1 MKKVLIATGGTGGH
15 IFVGVALANE
25 LKKYNIKVV
34 FSTSGR
40 PEGLSGLRYYS
51 IHSRGFL
58 GKGFIEQCCYLF
70 SFILSLVESFW
81 IILREKPNAV
91 LGTGSYASVA
101 PALAARFL
109 LIPLFI
115 TEIDSIPGM
124 ATRFLSLS
132 AHRVY
137 LSFAEAARRLPK
149 KKTRIFGCPTR
160 RLRVLENS
168 IAKIE
173 LGLNPQI
180 PLVFVFGGS
189 GGARKIN
196 NLMIELIPQIDGVQ
210 FLLST
215 GRRDYNEISKQLKG
229 YKGVR
234 IYPFISDMG
243 LAYSASDLVVS
254 RAGALA
260 LAEIQ
265 RFKKPAI
272 LIPFPYATL
281 QHQARNAKI
290 LERMGCVRVIMEEK
304 LSRQRVKKEI
314 EDVIRNVDLRE
325 RMSRSYPNIARG
337 AERIAHDIAI
347 CLGT

>member
-15 IFVGVALANE
+15 IFVGVAVASE
-25 LKKYNIKVV
+25 LEKYGIETV

-40 PEGLSGLRYYS
+40 SEDLGGLRYYP
-51 IHSRGFL
+51 IHARGFI
-58 GKGFIEQCCYLF
+58 GKGVFEQFSYPF
-70 SFILSLVESFW
+70 SFILSLTESFW
-81 IILREKPNAV
+81 MILKERPHAV

-101 PALAARFL
+101 PAITARFL

-124 ATRFLSLS
+124 ATRFLSHF
-132 AHRVY
+132 AYRVY
-137 LSFAEAARRLPK
+137 ISFGGAARWLPK
-149 KKTRIFGCPTR
+149 KKTKIMGCPVR
-160 RLRVLENS
+160 RLRVLKGNV
-168 IAKIE
+168 AKAE
-173 LGLNPQI
+173 LGLNPRI

-189 GGARKIN
+189 GGAQKISE
-196 NLMIELIPQIDGVQ
+196 LMTELIPQMDGVQ

-215 GRRDYNEISKQLKG
+215 GRRDYNEISEKLMGCEKV
-229 YKGVR
+229 K

-254 RAGALA
+254 RAGALT

-272 LIPFPYATL
+272 LIPYPYATL
-281 QHQARNAKI
+281 EHQARNAKV
-290 LERMGCVRVIMEEK
+290 LERMGCVRVIMEEE
-304 LSRQRVKKEI
+304 LSSQRLEGEI
-314 EDVIRNVDLRE
+314 ENIIKSVHLRE
-325 RMSRSYPNIARG
+325 DMSRSFPDVFNGADRIAR
-337 AERIAHDIAI
+337 DIAV

>member
-15 IFVGVALANE
+15 IFVGVAVASE
-25 LKKYNIKVV
+25 LKKYGIEAV

-40 PEGLSGLRYYS
+40 SEDLGGLRYYP
-51 IHSRGFL
+51 IHARGFL
-58 GKGFIEQCCYLF
+58 GKSVFKQFSYPF
-70 SFILSLVESFW
+70 SFILSLTESFW
-81 IILREKPNAV
+81 MILKERPHAV

-101 PALAARFL
+101 PAITARFL

-124 ATRFLSLS
+124 ATRFLSHF
-132 AHRVY
+132 AYRVY
-137 LSFAEAARRLPK
+137 ISFVEAARWLPK
-149 KKTRIFGCPTR
+149 KKTRIMGCPVR
-160 RLRVLENS
+160 RLRVLEDNA
-168 IAKIE
+168 AKAE

-189 GGARKIN
+189 GGAQKISE
-196 NLMIELIPQIDGVQ
+196 LMTELIPQIDGVQ

-215 GRRDYNEISKQLKG
+215 GRRDYNEISEKLMGCEKV
-229 YKGVR
+229 K

-254 RAGALA
+254 RAGALT

-272 LIPFPYATL
+272 LIPYPYATL
-281 QHQARNAKI
+281 EHQARNAKV
-290 LERMGCVRVIMEEK
+290 LERMGCVRVIMEEE
-304 LSRQRVKKEI
+304 LSSQRLKSEI
-314 EDVIRNVDLRE
+314 ENIIKSVHLRE
-325 RMSRSYPNIARG
+325 DMSRSFPDIVNGADRIAR
-337 AERIAHDIAI
+337 DIAI
-347 CLGT
+347 CLDT